1 MRMRLSVGPMLAA
14 IVLAS
19 RVVAQAAE
27 APVATGLSPGSELT
41 VDIAAGSTQA
51 FSVSL
56 PEGSAVDV
64 EVTQREGFVDLEV
77 SNKSASSLKVRTE
90 SGLLGRIDATLLGS
104 RSTRWLVTVA
114 PRKGKGPGAVGLR
127 LSMLRQANP
136 ADQLKAS
143 AFEHYVEAEA
153 LRFANYRET
162 AVTARPADINAR
174 TRGAYET
181 ALAQYAQA
189 ADGCGMRRARIGLA
203 RMDVA
208 LENYAQARATAQA
221 AMEADCASDLAEQAQ
236 ALKTI
241 GMAAAYEGEFS
252 TSADAAERAL
262 ALYEKTGDLRYQG
275 IVLGNL
281 SSVYMQLG
289 ATDRALAAARGALQ
303 AAEDTADG
311 QGIVFSRKS
320 IADIHLARGEF
331 ASALQEYRG
340 TLANLASTP
349 YPMIEAETWDDVGIL
364 YHRMADYQGSLKAY
378 ATAEGLWKKMGSR
391 SGEADTLINKAQTLL
406 ELGSHRAAFREFTAA
421 MEIAHADGLKS
432 TETRALRGL
441 GATSL
446 AENKWAEAR
455 RYFARSL
462 NLAHATGEITAKSY
476 ALRALGEVDFRQ
488 GAVKAARRKDEAALT
503 LARGAADRDGEA
515 ATLAQ
520 LARAEAKDG
529 DLEGARTVID
539 QALAIVQTQRG
550 QIDDPSLRASYFAA
564 MRAYPDTQID
574 VLMRLDAR
582 YPGAHYATD
591 ALVAAERA
599 RARSLQ
605 DMFAEKAISVSRSLT
620 PELTESL
627 HAAEERL
634 RTAAFQLG
642 RTNAAA
648 ADNRASLIN
657 AFDEASHQLDEVR
670 GRVRGANPRYADLM
684 QPVEPN
690 INVMQK
696 TLLDED
702 VAVLE
707 YWLGSQTSYV
717 WILTRHSFRAVRL
730 PPRADIERLGGE
742 LAALLRAPPLR
753 AATQSF
759 AALADANIR
768 AAEALQIAAVRLAN
782 VLIGPKVSK
791 GLPRKIAIVADG
803 GLQGVPFGIL
813 PAADGRSL
821 ATLHDITYLPSIT
834 TLKWLRRS
842 GLIRARSASL
852 AVFAAPTLDSSM
864 PPLPYSHSEAE
875 AIAALLPSDRVW
887 LAMGPEAS
895 RASALAADW
904 GRFTIVHFA
913 THAIVDVARPEISGI
928 ALSPSAGE
936 GPDDGM
942 LRMNDIYNLQM
953 PADLVVL
960 SGCETATG
968 RGLDSEGVFSLSRA
982 FFYAGAARVVASL
995 WPVEDRATSI
1005 FMPEFYRAL
1014 LVEHMSAASALRVSQ
1029 ERLARDSRWASPY
1042 YWAGFV
1048 LQGDWN

>member
-1 MRMRLSVGPMLAA
+1 MKICVVAA

-19 RVVAQAAE
+19 QAAAQPAE
-27 APVATGLSPGSELT
+27 MPVARVLPAGSQLT
-41 VDIAAGSTQA
+41 VEIAAGSTQA
-51 FSVSL
+51 FSVLL
-56 PEGSAVDV
+56 PEGSAADV
-64 EVTQREGFVDLEV
+64 EMIQQEGFVDLEI
-77 SNKSASSLKVRTE
+77 SNESDPSLKVRTE

-104 RSTRWLVTVA
+104 RSTRWLVSA
-114 PRKGKGPGAVGLR
+114 ASRKGKGPGAVGLR
-127 LSMLRQANP
+127 LSVLRP
-136 ADQLKAS
+136 ASQVDHLKAA
-143 AFEHYVEAEA
+143 AFERYVEAEA
-153 LRFANYRET
+153 LRFTNYRET
-162 AVTARPADINAR
+162 AVTARPADITAR

-181 ALAQYAQA
+181 ALAQYEQA

-221 AMEADCASDLAEQAQ
+221 AMEADCPDDLAEQAQ

-241 GMAAAYEGEFS
+241 GMAAAYEGEFV

-262 ALYEKTGDLRYQG
+262 VLYERTGDLRYQG

-289 ATDRALAAARGALQ
+289 ATDRALASARGALR

-320 IADIHLARGEF
+320 IADIHLARGEL

-349 YPMIEAETWDDVGIL
+349 YPMVEAETWDDLGIL
-364 YHRMADYQGSLKAY
+364 YHRMADYQESLKAY
-378 ATAEGLWKKMGSR
+378 ATAEALWKKMHSR

-421 MEIAHADGLKS
+421 MEIAHTDGLKS
-432 TETRALRGL
+432 AETRALRGL
-441 GATSL
+441 GATRL
-446 AENKWAEAR
+446 AEHNYGDAR
-455 RYFARSL
+455 RYFAQSL
-462 NLAHATGEITAKSY
+462 QLAHATGEITAQSY

-488 GAVKAARRKDEAALT
+488 GAVRAAARKDEAALQ
-503 LARGAADRDGEA
+503 LARDAADRDGEA

-520 LARAEAKDG
+520 LARAQARYG
-529 DLEGARTVID
+529 DLEGARTAID

-574 VLMRLDAR
+574 VLMRLDLR
-582 YPGAHYATD
+582 FPGAHYAAD
-591 ALVAAERA
+591 ALAAAERA
-599 RARSLQ
+599 RARTLQ
-605 DMFAEKAISVSRSLT
+605 DMFAEKAISVSQSLT

-627 HAAEERL
+627 HAAEEKL
-634 RTAAFQLG
+634 RTTAFQLG
-642 RTNAAA
+642 RTNGASTSK
-648 ADNRASLIN
+648 RPSLIN
-657 AFDEASHQLDEVR
+657 AFDEASHQLDQVR

-690 INVMQK
+690 INLVQK
-696 TLLDED
+696 SLLDED
-702 VAVLE
+702 AAVLE
-707 YWLGSQTSYV
+707 YWLGSRESYV
-717 WILTRHSFRAVRL
+717 WIVTRHAFRAVRL
-730 PPRADIERLGGE
+730 PPRAGVERLSGE
-742 LAALLRAPPLR
+742 LVALLRAPPAR
-753 AATQSF
+753 AAQSF
-759 AALADANIR
+759 DALAAATTRSSAALQS
-768 AAEALQIAAVRLAN
+768 AAARLAKL
-782 VLIGPKVSK
+782 LIGPQVLQ
-791 GLPRKIAIVADG
+791 GLPRKIAVIADG
-803 GLQGVPFGIL
+803 DLQGVPFGIL

-821 ATLHDITYLPSIT
+821 STSHDVTYLPSLT

-842 GLIRARSASL
+842 GLIRVRSASL

-864 PPLPYSHSEAE
+864 QPLPYSRSEAE
-875 AIAALLPSDRVW
+875 AIAALLPKERVW

-928 ALSPSAGE
+928 ALSSSPGDAGP
-936 GPDDGM
+936 GDGM

-953 PADLVVL
+953 PVDLVVL
-960 SGCETATG
+960 SGCETAAG

-982 FFYAGAARVVASL
+982 FFYAGAPRVLASL
-995 WPVEDRATSI
+995 WPVEDRATST

-1014 LVEHMSAASALRVSQ
+1014 LVEHMSAASALRVAQ
-1029 ERLARDSRWASPY
+1029 QRLARDSRWTSPY